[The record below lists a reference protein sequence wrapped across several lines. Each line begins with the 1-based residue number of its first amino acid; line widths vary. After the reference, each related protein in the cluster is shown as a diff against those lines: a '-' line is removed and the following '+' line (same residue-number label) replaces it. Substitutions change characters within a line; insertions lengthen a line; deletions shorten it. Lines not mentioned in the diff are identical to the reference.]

1 MDNKLHNHTLS
12 RLSPTPKAS
21 ARVSDESA
29 SAAKES
35 ASTAK
40 ESARSVVN

>member
-12 RLSPTPKAS
+12 RLSPTP
-21 ARVSDESA
+21 RVSDESA